1 MAKSDYRGVWT
12 FAEQRGGILE
22 PVSFELLGEG
32 RRLADQAGVE
42 LAAVLLGHQVEDLAP
57 VLMARGAD
65 VVYLADAPSLCYFV
79 CHWWARVVADM
90 IRRHRPDIFIL
101 GSTPI
106 GSELAARVAAAVET
120 GLSSHC
126 TALRLG
132 ENGVLDQVVPAF
144 GGNVMATVVCPYKRP
159 QMVTVMPGVL
169 KEGPLQAGRK
179 GRLERVPVEEQAK
192 AGEHNQP
199 SFPRL
204 LEQIQFCPDARGVP
218 LEKAE
223 RVVAGGF
230 GIGGSE
236 GWKLLERLAELLGA
250 EVGATRPPA
259 DEGWTTMGRM
269 IGQSG
274 KVVRPG
280 LYIGV
285 GISGYM
291 QHTVGIQESGI
302 VIAINSDPRAPIF
315 EAADYGIVGDYKK
328 ILPALIAVLE
338 EAKRRK
344 APQ

>member
-1 MAKSDYRGVWT
+1 MTKSDYNGVWT
-12 FAEQRGGILE
+12 FAEQRGGVLE

-32 RRLADQAGVE
+32 RCLADQSGAE
-42 LAAVLLGHQVEDLAP
+42 LAAVLLGHQVENLAP

-65 VVYLADAPSLCYFV
+65 VVYLADSPSLDYFV
-79 CHWWARVVADM
+79 CHWWAQVMADM
-90 IRRHRPDIFIL
+90 IKQYRPDIFIF

-106 GSELAARVAAAVET
+106 GSELAARVAAGVDT

-126 TALRLG
+126 TALRLDD
-132 ENGVLDQVVPAF
+132 NGVLDQVVPAF
-144 GGNVMATVVCPYKRP
+144 GGNVMATVICPDKRP
-159 QMVTVMPGVL
+159 QMVTVMPGVF
-169 KEGPLQAGRK
+169 KEGPLQPGRK
-179 GRLERVPVEEQAK
+179 GRLVRVAVEGRAEE
-192 AGEHNQP
+192 GECARP
-199 SFPRL
+199 SFPHL
-204 LEQIQFCPDARGVP
+204 LERIQFCPDARGVP

-259 DEGWTTMGRM
+259 DEGWTTIDRM

-274 KVVRPG
+274 KIVRPE

-291 QHTVGIQESGI
+291 HHTVGIQESGL
-302 VIAINSDPRAPIF
+302 VVAINSNPQAPIF
-315 EAADYGIVGDYKK
+315 EVADYGIVGDYNK
-328 ILPALIAVLE
+328 ILPALIEALE
-338 EAKRRK
+338 EAQRQK
-344 APQ
+344 AP